1 MTDSKA
7 GIVTNYDAATIY
19 LHWLTAILIIALWL
33 IAMTDDWFPRGPL
46 RDTVKSLHVV
56 LGFAAVFVTA
66 ARIVWRSSF
75 GLRLPPASSGFLYL
89 AGEAVHYLLLVLLVA
104 ALATGIVTAS
114 YRASSIF
121 SLWHVP
127 QFGTGDRA
135 IRRSLKEWHELAAH
149 TLLIVAA
156 VHAMAALMHQ
166 FMWRDRLIDRMRR

>member
-19 LHWLTAILIIALWL
+19 LLWLTAILIIALWL

-104 ALATGIVTAS
+104 ALDRNCDGILSGVQHFQPVAC
-114 YRASSIF
+114 A
-121 SLWHVP
+121 
-127 QFGTGDRA
+127 A
-135 IRRSLKEWHELAAH
+135 IRNRRP
-149 TLLIVAA
+149 
-156 VHAMAALMHQ
+156 
-166 FMWRDRLIDRMRR
+166 RDTPQPQGMG